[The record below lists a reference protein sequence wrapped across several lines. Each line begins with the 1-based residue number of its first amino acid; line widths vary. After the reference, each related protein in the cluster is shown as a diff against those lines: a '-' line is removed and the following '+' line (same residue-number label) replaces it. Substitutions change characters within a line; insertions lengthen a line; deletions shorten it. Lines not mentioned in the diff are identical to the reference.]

1 MLRETTI
8 PNIYVICGYTDMRKG
23 QNGLIQIIQSMYDLD
38 PYSESLFL
46 FCGRN
51 ARKLKGLC
59 WEGDG
64 FLLLSKALN
73 CKESRFK
80 WPRNAEEAKL
90 LTKDQ
95 FMWLMQGLAIEQP
108 KAINKAECRYD
119 LY

>member
-1 MLRETTI
+1 MLRETAI

-23 QNGLIQIIQSMYDLD
+23 QAGLIQIIQGTYDLD

-51 ARKLKGLC
+51 ARKIKGLC

-73 CKESRFK
+73 CKDCRFQ
-80 WPRNAEEAKL
+80 WPRTAEEARL

-95 FMWLMQGLAIEQP
+95 FIWLMQGLAIEQP
-108 KAINKAECRYD
+108 KAIKKAEVKYD

>member
-95 FMWLMQGLAIEQP
+95 FMWLVFFGFFIE
-108 KAINKAECRYD
+108 KASQD
-119 LY
+119 SV